1 MHFSLKFDFFCQLT
15 SHLKYRFSLQAT
27 TLILLVNPKLSKTMD
42 VHILSLSLFF
52 LTIIIKFVH
61 FFFFLLP
68 FRIFLASIALSWVS
82 ML

>member
-42 VHILSLSLFF
+42 VHILSLSLSLF
-52 LTIIIKFVH
+52 
-61 FFFFLLP
+61 
-68 FRIFLASIALSWVS
+68 
-82 ML
+82 

>member
-61 FFFFLLP
+61 FFFLLP

>member
-42 VHILSLSLFF
+42 VHILSLSLSLFF
-52 LTIIIKFVH
+52 NHNYEVCS
-61 FFFFLLP
+61 FFFLLP